1 MYSIP
6 VWRGPPGQLDPE
18 DRVRV
23 DAAIETAETINA
35 RIGEATEAAEIATE
49 AAEQTDADAQAT
61 EAGRQQAV
69 QAAGDAAA
77 ARQAAEAARLLAE
90 QERQA
95 AEAAAVAAAL
105 RAGYYDTIAA
115 GRAAVADGESFA
127 VRAGGQDGLARPTI
141 YRRDSA
147 TTQTAM
153 VPIVSAGELGAYQTI
168 GNAITS
174 QGTSVVAD
182 RKYAYQAPLVAG
194 KITRIRMIAATAGSV
209 TLTQESIPGGIVVGQ
224 AATQVWGPLTLPVVA
239 GMNDITLATPIEAV
253 PGAYLAVRANG
264 RLSYQASELAAVDSF
279 AISTISSTIAFVY
292 TDVRLDLQYDL
303 EPDFPAASSL
313 AATVKRNDAALTTLT
328 PAVAVATER
337 ASAASAR
344 METLGGQSQILGAP
358 SPAQGDTTALASS
371 QITYAWAEPVA
382 RRSRVKRL
390 RGYAYQSPISVAVYT
405 VAGGAFTRQ
414 VVHSISVA
422 PQAWFDLDAAAIRA
436 AVGADIVA
444 EPGQLVGVYC
454 RTYRTPVGADIPAT
468 PYYSL
473 SGASG
478 TLPSLVTSLRVEVQT
493 EMESL
498 VSDTDPVVQRAVA
511 LATQVTPGYQPT
523 VGYILVWGI
532 GQSNLAGRATSASA
546 YVIEAGRSYKWSP
559 ADAALVTLVEP
570 TGTDAT
576 ALTGRTGIGS
586 AMAKSVLDATGGRIG
601 VIFVNSAVGGTRIDT
616 NWASGGS
623 SWTAAQAMWDAALSD
638 IAAKR
643 LNIVGSAV
651 AFIQGESN
659 GDVGTSGADYKSA
672 FADLRSRIL
681 AKMGSPRIP
690 IIMSQIGVDRD
701 ATDPLPYAVIRQAQ
715 AEIVR
720 DTDGVFMAASSAKF
734 FKDRSLMMDQF
745 HYTSLAYDEL
755 GNAMGEG
762 VLARGMGMRP
772 AGLAE

>member
-1 MYSIP
+1 MHSIP
-6 VWRGPPGQLDPE
+6 VWRGPAGGLEPE

-49 AAEQTDADAQAT
+49 AAAATDADAQAT

-77 ARQAAEAARLLAE
+77 AREAAEAARLLAE

-127 VRAGGQDGLARPTI
+127 VRAGGTDGLVRPTI

-168 GNAITS
+168 GNAITT

-182 RKYAYQAPLVAG
+182 RKYAYQTPLAAG
-194 KITRIRMIAATAGSV
+194 KITRIRLIAATAGNIV
-209 TLTQESIPGGIVVGQ
+209 LTQESVPSIVVGE
-224 AATQVWGPLTLPVVA
+224 AATQVWGPLTLTVTA
-239 GMNDITLATPIEAV
+239 GVNDIVLQTPIPTVA
-253 PGAYLAVRANG
+253 GAYLAIRANA
-264 RLSYQASELAAVDSF
+264 RLSYQAAVPEAVDSF
-279 AISTISSTIAFVY
+279 AISTISGTVAFVY
-292 TDVRLDLQYDL
+292 TDVRLDLNYEL
-303 EPDFPAASSL
+303 EPDFPAASAL
-313 AATVKRNDAALTTLT
+313 AATVKRNDATLTTLT

-344 METLGGQSQILGAP
+344 MESLGGQSQILGAP
-358 SPAQGDTTALASS
+358 SPARGDTTALASS
-371 QITYAWAEPVA
+371 QITYAWADPVV

-390 RGYAYQSPISVAVYT
+390 RGYAHQSPISVAVYT
-405 VAGGAFTRQ
+405 VSGGAFTRQ
-414 VVHSISVA
+414 VVHNISVT
-422 PQAWFDLDAAAIRA
+422 PQAWFDLDAAAIRT

-473 SGASG
+473 SGSSG
-478 TLPSLVTSLRVEVQT
+478 TLPSVVTSLRVEVQT

-498 VSDTDPVVQRAVA
+498 VSDADPVVQRAVA

-532 GQSNLAGRATSASA
+532 GQSNLAGRATGASA
-546 YVIEAGRSYKWSP
+546 YTIEAGRSYKWSP
-559 ADAALVTLVEP
+559 SGNALVTLVEP

-616 NWASGGS
+616 NWASGGA
-623 SWTAAQAMWDAALSD
+623 SWTAAQAMWDAALAD
-638 IAAKR
+638 IAAKK

-659 GDVGTSGADYKSA
+659 GDVGTSGADYKAA

-720 DTDGVFMAASSAKF
+720 DTDGVFMAASSAKW
-734 FKDRSLMMDQF
+734 FKDRALMMDQF
-745 HYTSLAYDEL
+745 HYTAPAYDEL